1 MKGNKVENCLFIF
14 GSLVL
19 ECEVDCKIWL
29 LSDVLVVNLLIDC
42 NVFSEMKILCNV
54 FEYWMY

>member
-1 MKGNKVENCLFIF
+1 MFVIF

-19 ECEVDCKIWL
+19 ECKVDCRMWL

-42 NVFSEMKILCNV
+42 NVFSEMKMLCNV
-54 FEYWMY
+54 LENL